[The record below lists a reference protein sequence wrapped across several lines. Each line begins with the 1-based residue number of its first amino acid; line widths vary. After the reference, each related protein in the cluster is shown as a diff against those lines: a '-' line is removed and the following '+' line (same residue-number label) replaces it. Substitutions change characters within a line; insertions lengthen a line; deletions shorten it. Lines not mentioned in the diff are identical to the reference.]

1 MVHTFYA
8 GCIQV
13 PENSRT
19 TFQVIVTVAFHNNAL
34 PRPVITCSK
43 LEIKT
48 LEQGVKY
55 VQS

>member
-8 GCIQV
+8 GYIQV

-43 LEIKT
+43 LAIKT
-48 LEQGVKY
+48 LEQGV
-55 VQS
+55 